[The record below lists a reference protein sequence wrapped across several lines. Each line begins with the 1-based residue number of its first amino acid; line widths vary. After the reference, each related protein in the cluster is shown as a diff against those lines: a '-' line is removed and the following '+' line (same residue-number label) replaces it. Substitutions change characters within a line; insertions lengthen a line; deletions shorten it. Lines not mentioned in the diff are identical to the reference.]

1 MVSVFA
7 EINSLPSPQQQ
18 SAVLEG
24 NIDTTAQKTAF
35 DMGGHIVRA
44 FQSMKIVIGRLRH
57 QNIEMGFKI
66 LPDGWIGIF
75 VKGQTGWSMFDKHI
89 QHPTHLGQFFTNV
102 SGDQM
107 KAPRKGR
114 KANFFLKNHVPY
126 FMFQWYL
133 IMIFLKI
140 PNLSHF
146 KCKLKTYD
154 QKKYL

>member
-7 EINSLPSPQQQ
+7 QINSLPSPQQQ

-57 QNIEMGFKI
+57 QNIEMGLKI

-75 VKGQTGWSMFDKHI
+75 VKGQTG
-89 QHPTHLGQFFTNV
+89 
-102 SGDQM
+102 
-107 KAPRKGR
+107 
-114 KANFFLKNHVPY
+114 
-126 FMFQWYL
+126 
-133 IMIFLKI
+133 
-140 PNLSHF
+140 
-146 KCKLKTYD
+146 
-154 QKKYL
+154 